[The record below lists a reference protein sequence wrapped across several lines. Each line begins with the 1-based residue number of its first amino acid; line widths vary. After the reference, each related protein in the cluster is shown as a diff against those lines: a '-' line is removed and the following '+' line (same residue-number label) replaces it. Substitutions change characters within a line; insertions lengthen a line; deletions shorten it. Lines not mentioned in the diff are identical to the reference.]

1 MREIL
6 HQRPPEQGRGL
17 KPAPPRL
24 RLRLEQYFEF
34 ESLGTDWKT
43 EILAGATTFI
53 TMAYIV
59 FVNPT
64 ILREA
69 GMPFT
74 AVVAATCL
82 SAAFGSIAMGAWA
95 RYPIALAPGMGL
107 NAYFTYTVVKG
118 MGVPWQTA
126 LGAVFLSGVAFLIL
140 TLTGVRQMIV
150 SAIPPE
156 LYSAVAAGV
165 GLFIALIGLRN
176 AGIIVPDP
184 ATTVTLGN
192 LRDPH
197 TLLAIFGLLVITLLL
212 AWRVRAAMLFGIL
225 ATTLAGAAL
234 GLVPWSPQ
242 SYRLSDISATALKL
256 DIGST
261 LKIGL
266 VEIVFV
272 FLFVDLFDNIG
283 TLVAVGK
290 KASLFVDNKI
300 PRIGRIFLADASA
313 TIVGSLTGTS
323 TVVSYIESSAG
334 VAAGGRT
341 GVTAIVTGL
350 LFLLALFIAP
360 LVGAIPA
367 AATAPALIVVGS
379 FMASTVSEIDW
390 ADFTIGIPAFLTML
404 MIPLTFSIA
413 NGLAFGFTAF
423 TLLKILRGEFRKVS
437 AVVYVLTALFLLRF
451 YYMGK

>member
-1 MREIL
+1 
-6 HQRPPEQGRGL
+6 
-17 KPAPPRL
+17 
-24 RLRLEQYFEF
+24 
-34 ESLGTDWKT
+34 
-43 EILAGATTFI
+43 
-53 TMAYIV
+53 MAYIV

-64 ILREA
+64 ILHET

-82 SAAFGSIAMGAWA
+82 SAAFGSIVMGAYA

-126 LGAVFLSGVAFLIL
+126 LGAVFLSGVAFFIL
-140 TLTGVRQMIV
+140 TLTGLRQMIIA
-150 SAIPPE
+150 AIPAE

-165 GLFIALIGLRN
+165 GLFIAFIGLRN
-176 AGIIVPDP
+176 AGLVVPDP

-197 TLLAIFGLLVITLLL
+197 TLLAVFGLLLIALLL
-212 AWRVRAAMLFGIL
+212 AWGVRAAMLLGIL
-225 ATTLAGAAL
+225 GTTLAGAAM
-234 GLVPWSPQ
+234 GLVPWHPQ
-242 SYRLSDISATALKL
+242 TYRLSEISATAFRL
-256 DIGST
+256 DIAST

-266 VEIVFV
+266 TEIVFV

-290 KASLFVDNKI
+290 KAGLFVENKI
-300 PRIGRIFLADASA
+300 PRIERIFLADASA

-350 LFLLALFIAP
+350 LFIVALFVAP

-367 AATAPALIVVGS
+367 AATAPALIIVGS
-379 FMASTVSEIDW
+379 FMTSAVGEIDW
-390 ADFTIGIPAFLTML
+390 SDFAVAIPAFLTMM

-413 NGLAFGFTAF
+413 NGLAFGFTTF
-423 TLLKILRGEFRKVS
+423 TLLKVFRGQFRKVN
-437 AVVYVLTALFLLRF
+437 AVVYVLTLLFLLRF
-451 YYMGK
+451 YYMGKG